1 MPAPV
6 KHPALAVIGLAVIA
20 FLCLGLLR
28 NTITL
33 PTAAGRAVVTVLV
46 LAVVDRLLVPIGRAL
61 VSTPGRPEAGA
72 GDGRS
77 ELGHGGGEPPR

>member
-6 KHPALAVIGLAVIA
+6 KHPALAVIGLLVIS
-20 FLCLGLLR
+20 FLCLQLLR
-28 NTITL
+28 QTITL

-61 VSTPGRPEAGA
+61 VATPGRTEPGGE
-72 GDGRS
+72 GRG
-77 ELGHGGGEPPR
+77 ELDLGGGEPPR